1 MPGTQKMYHFLVF
14 RAKNCYFRIATRRV
28 GSLTTLRG
36 FLLLSGFSSAE
47 FPSAGAPFFYT
58 LMAPRS
64 RVVGRTVSVVALGSA
79 PRRRPS
85 FWGRPTRAPPAP
97 TPREAP
103 RTRLLFPFLARSGLK
118 LFSLIGR
125 RPPRARLMRFRQ
137 LLGRRRKIASMSIK
151 LFPLRD
157 LHLQGPTCRLSVTR
171 ERRQC
176 KIGQVRP
183 LSSDPTK
190 AARRT
195 GESTCNDTSHL
206 GEKKLRRRRVTPP
219 VAKCR
224 PAGKV

>member
-1 MPGTQKMYHFLVF
+1 MPGTQKMYHFSVF

-28 GSLTTLRG
+28 GSLTTRRG

-47 FPSAGAPFFYT
+47 FPSIAASAGAPFFYT

-64 RVVGRTVSVVALGSA
+64 WVVGRTVSVVALGSA

-97 TPREAP
+97 TSREAP
-103 RTRLLFPFLARSGLK
+103 RTRLLFPLLARSGLK
-118 LFSLIGR
+118 LSSLIGR
-125 RPPRARLMRFRQ
+125 RRPRARLIRFRQ
-137 LLGRRRKIASMSIK
+137 LLGRRRKIASISIEQ
-151 LFPLRD
+151 LPLRV
-157 LHLQGPTCRLSVTR
+157 LCLQGPTCRLSVTR

-206 GEKKLRRRRVTPP
+206 GEKSYADVS
-219 VAKCR
+219 
-224 PAGKV
+224 